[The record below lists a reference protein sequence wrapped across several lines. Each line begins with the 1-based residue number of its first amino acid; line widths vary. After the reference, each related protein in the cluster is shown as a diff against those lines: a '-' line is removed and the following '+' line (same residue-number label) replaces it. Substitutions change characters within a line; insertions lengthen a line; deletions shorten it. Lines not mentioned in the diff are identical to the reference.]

1 MDATA
6 TTGCGVEILA
16 RVIQPAEAGLS
27 LDAARSILELRLAPA
42 DCDRVNLLAAKAR
55 QGTLTTEERAELNEY
70 EHVTALLELMQSKA
84 RRSLKNAGLAS

>member
-6 TTGCGVEILA
+6 TTDCGVEILA

-27 LDAARSILELRLAPA
+27 LDAARSILEFRLAPA
-42 DCDRVNLLAAKAR
+42 DCERVDRLAAKAR
-55 QGTLTTEERAELNEY
+55 QGMLTAEERAELSEY

-84 RRSLKNAGLAS
+84 RRSLKNAELAS